1 MNLSSPPPAAAAAR
15 VSGSP
20 FRGHDGA
27 TQRAAG
33 AVDPC
38 RLRGHDRAWRDF
50 YRCMSSDYNH
60 VMACAT
66 AHE

>member
-1 MNLSSPPPAAAAAR
+1 MAAPLNAQRERLTLADCEDATGAR
-15 VSGSP
+15 
-20 FRGHDGA
+20 RE
-27 TQRAAG
+27 
-33 AVDPC
+33 
-38 RLRGHDRAWRDF
+38 F